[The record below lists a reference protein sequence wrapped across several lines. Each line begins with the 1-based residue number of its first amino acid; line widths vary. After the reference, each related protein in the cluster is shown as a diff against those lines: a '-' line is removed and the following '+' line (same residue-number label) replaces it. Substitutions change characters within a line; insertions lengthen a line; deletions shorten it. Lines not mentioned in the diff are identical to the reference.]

1 MSVNDYLYDWMPNV
15 GRKNATYRYI
25 FGMIWT
31 YLMALWVFRMGIRRN
46 NAAYVRAGQMTFAT
60 VFHRNAV
67 SKYALIDLYD
77 R

>member
-1 MSVNDYLYDWMPNV
+1 
-15 GRKNATYRYI
+15 
-25 FGMIWT
+25 
-31 YLMALWVFRMGIRRN
+31 MGIRRN

-60 VFHRNAV
+60 VFYRNAV